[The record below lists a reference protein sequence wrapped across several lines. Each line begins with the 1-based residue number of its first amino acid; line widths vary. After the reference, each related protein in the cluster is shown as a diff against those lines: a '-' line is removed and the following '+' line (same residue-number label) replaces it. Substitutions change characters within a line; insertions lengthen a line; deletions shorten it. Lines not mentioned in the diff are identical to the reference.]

1 MIFVTV
7 GTQKFQFDRL
17 FKELDRLVEEG
28 VIKDQII
35 AQAGFTNYKP
45 VHFETVSLVSAEKMD
60 HWIEESRFVLSH
72 AGTSSIIKSLA
83 MDKKVIVVPRLM
95 EYEEHVDNHQ
105 LEIAEVFEKKK
116 LISVCH
122 TIEDLERIISSIEE
136 ESFSTYH
143 FDNSKLIND
152 IDDYLGRLQNQLK
165 R

>member
-17 FKELDRLVEEG
+17 YKELDRLVEKG
-28 VIKDQII
+28 VIDDEII

-45 VHFETVSLVSAEKMD
+45 AHFNSVGLVSSEKMD
-60 HWIEESRFVLSH
+60 EWIANSRFVISH

-83 MDKKVIVVPRLM
+83 MDKKVVVVPRLM

-105 LEIAEVFEKKK
+105 LEIAEVFAKKN
-116 LISVCH
+116 LISVCYN
-122 TIEDLERIISSIEE
+122 IKDLERIIIDIDSET
-136 ESFSTYH
+136 FSTYH

-152 IDDYLGRLQNQLK
+152 IDNYLGKLQDQLK

>member
-17 FKELDRLVEEG
+17 FKELDRLVEKG
-28 VIKDQII
+28 IIKDEII

-45 VHFETVSLVSAEKMD
+45 IHFKTVGLVSAEKMD
-60 HWIEESRFVLSH
+60 EWIANSRFVLSH

-83 MDKKVIVVPRLM
+83 MDKKVVVVPRLM
-95 EYEEHVDNHQ
+95 KYEEHVDNHQ
-105 LEIAEVFEKKK
+105 LEIAEVFEKKN
-116 LISVCH
+116 LISVVH
-122 TIEDLERIISSIEE
+122 DIENLEEIITNIEKE
-136 ESFSTYH
+136 KFSTYH

-152 IDDYLGRLQNQLK
+152 IDDYLGKLQDQLK